1 MISPILTNYIIVAIE
16 NTPEKQ
22 EPLPLHSIKT
32 PFYLIKL
39 RIKAKTCYLTYF
51 FIWLLGKKVG
61 YLHCYPE
68 NNLFTLTTELI
79 PIEN

>member
-32 PFYLIKL
+32 LFNKIEDKSQNMLSDIFFYLAAWKKGGIF
-39 RIKAKTCYLTYF
+39 A
-51 FIWLLGKKVG
+51 LLS
-61 YLHCYPE
+61 
-68 NNLFTLTTELI
+68 
-79 PIEN
+79 